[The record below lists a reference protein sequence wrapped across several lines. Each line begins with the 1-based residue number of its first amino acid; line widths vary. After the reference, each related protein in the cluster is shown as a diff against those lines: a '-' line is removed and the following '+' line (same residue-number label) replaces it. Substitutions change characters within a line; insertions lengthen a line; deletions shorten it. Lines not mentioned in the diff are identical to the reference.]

1 MVIPATWGG
10 LPRSVAVRPRWAPW
24 SIPLLPQVVSA
35 ANDTTTDCN
44 SNRTVAL
51 TPTMDSRL
59 YMLSLLP
66 FVVLLSF
73 IQNLKV
79 LSIFSML
86 ANVAMLVSLVVI
98 YQYIV
103 RVRADPCA
111 LWGAGVVLVCGE
123 GGEGLCGAGPVGM
136 VLALWGAVGPGCVL
150 PAAQLSV
157 FFFSRTFPIP
167 ATCPW

>member
-1 MVIPATWGG
+1 M
-10 LPRSVAVRPRWAPW
+10 AVRPRWASW

-103 RVRADPCA
+103 RVRADAVAADPCG
-111 LWGAGVVLVCGE
+111 LWGAGVVVVCGE
-123 GGEGLCGAGPVGM
+123 GGEGLCGAGPLLYGE
-136 VLALWGAVGPGCVL
+136 LWDQ
-150 PAAQLSV
+150 AASSLLLNSAC

>member
-1 MVIPATWGG
+1 
-10 LPRSVAVRPRWAPW
+10 
-24 SIPLLPQVVSA
+24 
-35 ANDTTTDCN
+35 
-44 SNRTVAL
+44 
-51 TPTMDSRL
+51 MDSRL

-103 RVRADPCA
+103 RVRALSLRLPVVY
-111 LWGAGVVLVCGE
+111 GVV
-123 GGEGLCGAGPVGM
+123 GLWWC
-136 VLALWGAVGPGCVL
+136 VLRVERGCVALVPRAWRL
-150 PAAQLSV
+150 PSAPWGRDGELWERAASSLPLSSAWA

>member
-10 LPRSVAVRPRWAPW
+10 LPRSVAVRPRWAPR

-123 GGEGLCGAGPVGM
+123 GGEGLCGAGPLLYGE
-136 VLALWGAVGPGCVL
+136 LWDQ
-150 PAAQLSV
+150 AASSLLLNSV
-157 FFFSRTFPIP
+157 WAFFFFSRTFPIP